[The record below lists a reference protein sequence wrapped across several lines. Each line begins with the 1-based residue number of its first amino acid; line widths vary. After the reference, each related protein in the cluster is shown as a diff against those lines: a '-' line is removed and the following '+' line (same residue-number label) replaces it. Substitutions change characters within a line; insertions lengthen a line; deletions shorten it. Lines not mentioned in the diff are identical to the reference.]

1 MKEIWDVY
9 NAHGKVIPGRTTE
22 RGKHGLGE
30 NEYHLV
36 VFAWIINDKN
46 EFIISKRQ
54 KGKVF
59 AGKWEC
65 TGGCAL
71 SGESSVEAA
80 VREVREE
87 LGLTLD
93 ACDGELFKRYKR
105 NYPEGARALCDVWV
119 FRKNFDISDMTLQ
132 KDEVSEARFIGSD
145 ELLDFFGKG
154 AYKKRYGYLPS
165 LVAKY
170 VKNEE
175 N

>member
-9 NAHGKVIPGRTTE
+9 NAQGKVISGRTTE

-30 NEYHLV
+30 GEYHLV

-46 EFIISKRQ
+46 EVIISKRQ

-71 SGESSVEAA
+71 AGENSVDAA
-80 VREVREE
+80 VREVGEE
-87 LGLTLD
+87 LGLKLS
-93 ACDGELFKRYKR
+93 ASDGELFKRYKR
-105 NYPEGARALCDVWV
+105 NYPAGARALCDVWV
-119 FRKNFDISDMTLQ
+119 FRANFELSDMTLQ
-132 KDEVSEARFIGSD
+132 REEVSEARFIPSD
-145 ELLDFFGKG
+145 ELLEFFGKG

-165 LVAKY
+165 LVEKY
-170 VKNEE
+170 VKNKK
-175 N
+175 